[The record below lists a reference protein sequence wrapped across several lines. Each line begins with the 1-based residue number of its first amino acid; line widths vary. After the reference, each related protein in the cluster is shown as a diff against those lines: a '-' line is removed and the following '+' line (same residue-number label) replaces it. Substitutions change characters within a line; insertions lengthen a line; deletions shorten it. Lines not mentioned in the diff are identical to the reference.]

1 MLSHRRGAPCGRPA
15 LSVHHTILL
24 RPLIV
29 EKNEMAQILQRVQIE
44 TNCERA
50 AGTGR
55 PRRRRGG
62 RRGAR
67 AEKTLR
73 RGFCRA
79 ARQMARRTAKR
90 SGGRARSAKTG
101 GCAAIDSVRP
111 FRFLADKAAVAA
123 DFHSEN
129 GACYY
134 GKRRIASTASVATL
148 AKTGVVR
155 PGFSCRIAS
164 KSGEYP
170 HRSLPFWQA
179 MHGGT
184 HFSLPANCE
193 THLASN
199 ARVYTPVQSCWGNA
213 PNP

>member
-50 AGTGR
+50 AGTGQ

-62 RRGAR
+62 QRGAR

-73 RGFCRA
+73 RGLCRA

-90 SGGRARSAKTG
+90 SGGTSGPKKTG

-179 MHGGT
+179 MHGGI

-199 ARVYTPVQSCWGNA
+199 ARVYTPVQSCWGIA

>member
-15 LSVHHTILL
+15 LSAHHTILL

-90 SGGRARSAKTG
+90 SGGTSGPKKTG

-155 PGFSCRIAS
+155 PGFPCRIAS

-179 MHGGT
+179 MHGGI

-199 ARVYTPVQSCWGNA
+199 ARVYTPVQSCWGIA

>member
-15 LSVHHTILL
+15 LSTHHTILL

-90 SGGRARSAKTG
+90 SGGTSGPKKTG

-155 PGFSCRIAS
+155 PGFPCRIAS